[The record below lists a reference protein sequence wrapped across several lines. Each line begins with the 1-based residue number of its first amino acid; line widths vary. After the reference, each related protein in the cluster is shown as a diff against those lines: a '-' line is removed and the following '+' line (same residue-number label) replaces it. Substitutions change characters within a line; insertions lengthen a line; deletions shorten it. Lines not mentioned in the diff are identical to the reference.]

1 MQNLQNTYKR
11 KSIIGSGGNGKVWRV
26 IRKPEGHEYALK
38 ELDGSLKNNKEKKSR
53 FLDEIQTLIK
63 CQGIEGVIPIVD
75 YSNEELWYTMPLAD
89 KIYDHLSSIEEKVS
103 CVLQISETLIH
114 IHRAGYAHR
123 DIKPDNILFY
133 DGKFVLCDFGLV
145 DIPDNPHNL
154 TKNTSRIGPMTT
166 IAPEMKRNAKDAD
179 GKKADVYSLAKTLW
193 ILLADNK
200 KGFDGVYNIDDAS
213 ISLSTMPHLRGT
225 HLVELEELLMQA
237 TSNNP
242 DDRPSMVSF
251 RQFLLKWKETS
262 KDSMKKS
269 QSNWNFLLKRLFG
282 NAIVPSECK
291 WEQPTGI
298 VSVLKKVNQLPIAR
312 YMFFPDGGDLDFQ
325 SVEEATE
332 QGCIDIKA
340 GFWIYRVKPARL
352 IFERYKVSAWNYFL
366 LELDKQDVAVGD
378 YCDDFSEEVVE
389 DTPAHYVSSLDYVY
403 GVYDYDSGI
412 PLPEGAQQ
420 IIRYLQGKILIVLKL
435 GPYNFI
441 NEVTD
446 GRHSNCTAD
455 QFRDYVASL
464 MDLYEKEGLI
474 AKADWNSEYEK
485 LVRRCPYS
493 PQYYL
498 TNTSQTTAN
507 YEKDYLLN
515 NYLNF
520 DFSREIK
527 KVEISS
533 LSPFAEYRFCMKN
546 VERHIDW
553 LDLDRKQFYL
563 CADGRIA
570 KVNSSDDSVLKVRV
584 EEVPKEF
591 YESLTTKLNQ
601 YVEGKVEPI
610 GHPYF
615 GVEIRLLSKP
625 PHLFTKE
632 EIEQEMRAADDR
644 VGNVL
649 VISPDGYAHVIP
661 RDNIRPLYPVVH
673 ETWCARKNYVG
684 RYSRLSDLNSAYH
697 YCLAKWYDY
706 LSLGYGQPMED
717 YDDCSLSTEELIE
730 KIKNYTINN

>member
-1 MQNLQNTYKR
+1 
-11 KSIIGSGGNGKVWRV
+11 
-26 IRKPEGHEYALK
+26 
-38 ELDGSLKNNKEKKSR
+38 
-53 FLDEIQTLIK
+53 
-63 CQGIEGVIPIVD
+63 
-75 YSNEELWYTMPLAD
+75 
-89 KIYDHLSSIEEKVS
+89 
-103 CVLQISETLIH
+103 
-114 IHRAGYAHR
+114 
-123 DIKPDNILFY
+123 
-133 DGKFVLCDFGLV
+133 
-145 DIPDNPHNL
+145 
-154 TKNTSRIGPMTT
+154 
-166 IAPEMKRNAKDAD
+166 
-179 GKKADVYSLAKTLW
+179 
-193 ILLADNK
+193 
-200 KGFDGVYNIDDAS
+200 
-213 ISLSTMPHLRGT
+213 
-225 HLVELEELLMQA
+225 
-237 TSNNP
+237 
-242 DDRPSMVSF
+242 
-251 RQFLLKWKETS
+251 
-262 KDSMKKS
+262 
-269 QSNWNFLLKRLFG
+269 
-282 NAIVPSECK
+282 
-291 WEQPTGI
+291 
-298 VSVLKKVNQLPIAR
+298 
-312 YMFFPDGGDLDFQ
+312 MFFPDGGDLDFQ

-435 GPYNFI
+435 GSYNFI

-493 PQYYL
+493 PQYSL

-553 LDLDRKQFYL
+553 LDLDKKQFYL

-661 RDNIRPLYPVVH
+661 RDAIRPLYPVVH

-697 YCLAKWYDY
+697 YCLAKWNDY

-717 YDDCSLSTEELIE
+717 YDDCYLSNEELIE
-730 KIKNYTINN
+730 KIIRI